1 MIAPSDMH
9 ERDLNWPGNCR
20 IVVSCFQNASNLCQF
35 LLRLSAFTA
44 LVCPAAACM
53 YAIMPKQCGLPV
65 STVQAKELQQG
76 LYQMP
81 GTSGEVPAIFMDMTG
96 GPEDS
101 EVAAGDAAGQEL
113 VYDGDAI
120 VLD

>member
-1 MIAPSDMH
+1 
-9 ERDLNWPGNCR
+9 
-20 IVVSCFQNASNLCQF
+20 
-35 LLRLSAFTA
+35 
-44 LVCPAAACM
+44 
-53 YAIMPKQCGLPV
+53 MPKQCGLPV